1 MDTDKSKKAGS
12 VSFSLISALACF
24 WVCYC
29 LLLSSCGAD
38 NTPLPITSN
47 IIADTPSIP
56 TSVPTDTLVPT
67 FPVLIPPT
75 PTCVNGLSFIS
86 DVTIPDFS
94 VVASGSLL
102 DKQWLVQNSGSC
114 NWDNHY
120 RLRLIAGDELGASL
134 EQALFP
140 ARAGTQ
146 ASLRIVFSAPLVP
159 GEYLSEWQAFDAQ
172 GVPFGDSFFIKLIV
186 Q

>member
-1 MDTDKSKKAGS
+1 MDTDKSEKAGS
-12 VSFSLISALACF
+12 VSFSLISALACIG
-24 WVCYC
+24 VCSC
-29 LLLSSCGAD
+29 LLLSACGAETNPSPIAS
-38 NTPLPITSN
+38 NTISV
-47 IIADTPSIP
+47 TPSLPPIL
-56 TSVPTDTLVPT
+56 PTDTVIPT

-86 DVTIPDFS
+86 DVTFPDFS
-94 VVASGSLL
+94 VVAAGTLL

-114 NWDNHY
+114 NWDNRY
-120 RLRLIAGDELGASL
+120 RLRLVAGDGLGASP

-146 ASLRIVFSAPLVP
+146 ATLRIVFSAPLVP
-159 GEYLSEWQAFDAQ
+159 GEYLSEWQAFDSQ
-172 GVPFGDSFFIKLIV
+172 GVPFGDSFFIKIIV